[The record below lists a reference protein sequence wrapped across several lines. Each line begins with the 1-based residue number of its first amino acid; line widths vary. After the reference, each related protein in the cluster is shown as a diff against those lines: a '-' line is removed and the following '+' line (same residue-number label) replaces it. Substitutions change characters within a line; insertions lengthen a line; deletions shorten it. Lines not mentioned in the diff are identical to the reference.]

1 MKSFWEH
8 LLAFCGGRT
17 DYNQNNTPDN
27 EELLRTIQYLAQ
39 QLAKVNQILT
49 KKNVAVP
56 STHEDV

>member
-27 EELLRTIQYLAQ
+27 EELLRAIQYLSE
-39 QLAKVNQILT
+39 KVNQILT
-49 KKNVAVP
+49 KKKVAVP

>member
-27 EELLRTIQYLAQ
+27 EELLRAIQYLSE
-39 QLAKVNQILT
+39 KVNQILHE
-49 KKNVAVP
+49 KK
-56 STHEDV
+56 